1 MIFDLYKKILF
12 YIGIIYF
19 SILLKKE
26 KLVSSENEYY
36 ELKKFI
42 KKNQNVIDVGANIG
56 RYSFKLSDL
65 VGKKGLVYAFE
76 PMEKCYITLL
86 SLINFSNKKNILPF
100 NLAISDKTTFVRMK
114 EIESKN
120 DNNYLFGT
128 QTESRIVKSIKN
140 SNIKYSIRLDDIKFN
155 KKISFIKIDCEG
167 SEVQVLKGAKN
178 IIKKNK
184 PIILVEYNSPKIIS
198 FLKSIDYREII
209 TNKKSRN
216 KLFVYKKNYD
226 V

>member
-1 MIFDLYKKILF
+1 MIFDLYKKIIF
-12 YIGIIYF
+12 FVGIFYF
-19 SILLKKE
+19 SILLKKDQ
-26 KLVSSENEYY
+26 LVSSENEYY

-42 KKNQNVIDVGANIG
+42 KKKQNVIDVGANIG

-65 VGKKGLVYAFE
+65 VGKKGSVYAFE

-100 NLAISDKTTFVRMK
+100 NLALSDKTSFVRMK
-114 EIESKN
+114 ELESKN
-120 DNNYLFGT
+120 NNYLFGT
-128 QTESRIVKSIKN
+128 QTESRIVKSTKN

-167 SEVQVLKGAKN
+167 FEVQVLKGAKN

-184 PIILVEYNSPKIIS
+184 PIILVEYNSPKVVK
-198 FLKSIDYREII
+198 FLKSLNYREKI

-216 KLFVYKKNYD
+216 KLFVYK
-226 V
+226 